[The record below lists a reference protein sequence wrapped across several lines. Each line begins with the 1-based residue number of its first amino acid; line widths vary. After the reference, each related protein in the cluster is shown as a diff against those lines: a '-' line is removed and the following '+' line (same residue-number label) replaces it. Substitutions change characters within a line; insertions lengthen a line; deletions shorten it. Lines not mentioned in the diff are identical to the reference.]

1 MKQPEDNKT
10 IDMFEQDT
18 PEVWVCVGTTTL
30 EAVPTW
36 FYVFLTY
43 EDATEFTSNAK
54 GVVWDIYPCLP
65 ESPAQALANFKQ
77 CMGEIDAVMTGDN
90 K

>member
-43 EDATEFTSNAK
+43 EDANAFASNAK
-54 GVVWDIYPCLP
+54 GAVWDIYPCLP
-65 ESPAQALANFKQ
+65 ESPAQALANYKQ
-77 CMGEIDAVMTGDN
+77 CVEEIGATLAGDS